1 MPLDI
6 WTQGLV
12 SAMSTLWGKIAGFI
26 PNLLGAVVL
35 VILGFVVAK
44 LLDALITKVL
54 AKLGLDRLMA
64 GTGVDKLLKR
74 IGIGLPV
81 SALTGKVIY
90 WFIVLVFAVS
100 AVEVLGLDR
109 VSSMLDGVVLYLPKL
124 FSAALLMLG
133 GFLLAHLVYNVAKGA
148 AEGIGLDY
156 AHAMGRLSQG
166 LVLII
171 SISVAISQ
179 LQIKTELLNLVIAI
193 VLVTVGL
200 AAALSIGLGSRQV
213 ASQILAG
220 IYVRE
225 LYEAGEQISLDN
237 VEGEIE
243 EIGTVKTIILLAS
256 GERVTL
262 PNRALLESSV
272 KSR

>member
-54 AKLGLDRLMA
+54 AKL
-64 GTGVDKLLKR
+64 LKR

-90 WFIVLVFAVS
+90 WFIVLVFVVS

-109 VSSMLDGVVLYLPKL
+109 VSSMLDAVVLYLPKL

-220 IYVRE
+220 IYARE
-225 LYEAGEQISLDN
+225 LYETGDQISLDN
-237 VEGEIE
+237 IEGEIE
-243 EIGTVKTIILLAS
+243 EIGTVKTIVLLSS

>member
-12 SAMSTLWGKIAGFI
+12 SAMTTLWGKIAAFI

-54 AKLGLDRLMA
+54 AKLGLDRLMT
-64 GTGVDKLLKR
+64 GSGVDKLLKR
-74 IGIGLPV
+74 IGVGIPV

-109 VSSMLDGVVLYLPKL
+109 VSNMLDSVVLYLPKL
-124 FSAALLMLG
+124 FSAVLLMLG
-133 GFLLAHLVYNVAKGA
+133 GTLLAHFAYNVSKGA

-171 SISVAISQ
+171 TISVAISQ

-193 VLVTVGL
+193 VLVTFGL

-220 IYVRE
+220 IYIRE
-225 LYEAGEQISLDN
+225 LYEVGEEITLDA
-237 VEGEIE
+237 VCGEIE
-243 EIGTVKTIILLAS
+243 EIGTVKTVLLLAS
-256 GERVTL
+256 GERLTI
-262 PNRALLESSV
+262 PNRLLLEGCV